1 MHDDP
6 RNVPLVEAALS
17 CPAAGM
23 RGARFLDVGAGG
35 GVWALAQN
43 SRSQER
49 EICGHELEG
58 MCEGLYEYQLAQRR
72 KEGEARFEE
81 VQGAGGLTG
90 SSEGGGW
97 YRMRQEILPA
107 TRRRP

>member
-17 CPAAGM
+17 RPAAGM

-49 EICGHELEG
+49 EICGHELEN

-72 KEGEARFEE
+72 KGEARFEE